1 VQPAPAQ
8 CSPNIRRQSASVPPR
23 LRELRRWTRYLTV
36 AVGLASFIVI
46 YVYRPV
52 QIEGA
57 SMNPLLWDRDLIF
70 VNRIVYRFEPIRRG
84 DIIVFS
90 YPLDPSASFIK
101 RVVGLPGETIEI
113 RGGRLYVNATELAD
127 QFVPPSYLDQSNLSE
142 FRIPANTYFVMGD
155 HRESSNDSRVFGPLP
170 RAFIHGKAIFAYWPL
185 DHFGLLTSPS
195 TVRAASR

>member
-1 VQPAPAQ
+1 M
-8 CSPNIRRQSASVPPR
+8 
-23 LRELRRWTRYLTV
+23 
-36 AVGLASFIVI
+36 GLASFIVI

-70 VNRIVYRFEPIRRG
+70 VNRFVYRFEPITRG

-101 RVVGLPGETIEI
+101 RIVGLPGETIEI
-113 RGGRLYVNATELAD
+113 RRGRLYVNATELSD
-127 QFVPPSYLDQSNLSE
+127 QFVPPSYLDQSNFSE

-155 HRESSNDSRVFGPLP
+155 HRESSDDSRFFGPLP
-170 RAFIHGKAIFAYWPL
+170 RAFIYGKAVLAYWPL